1 MAALIQRPDY
11 LQAGQRL
18 LSAPL
23 AARWQRKLLDALARY
38 HEQHRDE
45 PGPGRERLRRIALPM
60 EDEALVLLLIEQ
72 MRESGLVHSHH
83 GWLHLPE
90 HKAGFTD
97 EQQAVWQKVETLF
110 GDDPWWVRDLAREV
124 HVEESLMRA
133 VLRQAAQQGMIT
145 AIVGRSLLPQRS
157 HCAVRPA
164 GARAGSAARFNLR
177 GGFPRY
183 LKRRAEAGDPDPGVF
198 RSDWLHPPSRQRSY
212 PAR

>member
-45 PGPGRERLRRIALPM
+45 PGHGRERLRRIALPM

-133 VLRQAAQQGMIT
+133 VLRRAAQQGMIT
-145 AIVGRSLLPQRS
+145 AIVRIVTTATIALCNSPSGCASWIG
-157 HCAVRPA
+157 CAV
-164 GARAGSAARFNLR
+164 
-177 GGFPRY
+177 
-183 LKRRAEAGDPDPGVF
+183 
-198 RSDWLHPPSRQRSY
+198 Q
-212 PAR
+212 PARRISAIP